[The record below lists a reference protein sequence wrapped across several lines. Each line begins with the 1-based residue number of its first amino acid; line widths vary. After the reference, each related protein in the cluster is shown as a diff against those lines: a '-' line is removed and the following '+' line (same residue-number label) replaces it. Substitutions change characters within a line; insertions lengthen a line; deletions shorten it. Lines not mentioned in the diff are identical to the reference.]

1 MTIVTVGKSLASR
14 GKIWHGFDEVRT
26 PPQRGPAGSCA
37 TRKRISMLKTR
48 FPAFIAAVALCAVP
62 SAALAYIGPG
72 VGAGAIAAV
81 LGVLGSIYLAIVA
94 VIYYPIKRLM
104 KGRKSKAAKT
114 TDSGK
119 PAA

>member
-1 MTIVTVGKSLASR
+1 MK
-14 GKIWHGFDEVRT
+14 
-26 PPQRGPAGSCA
+26 
-37 TRKRISMLKTR
+37 KTL
-48 FPAFIAAVALCAVP
+48 FPALIAALALSALP

-81 LGVLGSIYLAIVA
+81 LGVLGSIFLAIVA

-104 KGRKSKAAKT
+104 KGRKSKAAKSSDT
-114 TDSGK
+114 GK

>member
-1 MTIVTVGKSLASR
+1 M
-14 GKIWHGFDEVRT
+14 
-26 PPQRGPAGSCA
+26 Q
-37 TRKRISMLKTR
+37 KTL
-48 FPAFIAAVALCAVP
+48 FPALIAALALSAAP

-81 LGVLGSIYLAIVA
+81 VGVLGSIFLAIVA
-94 VIYYPIKRLM
+94 VIYYPIKRMM